1 MLRGKTAL
9 NGLVPCGIGRQQS
22 GKGRA
27 VAAVIWGGAILTLAG
42 IAGLIFCVVLAMRA
56 KREGLTGVAM
66 EARLRRVVT
75 LNLGALAI
83 SALGLMLVI
92 VGVILS

>member
-1 MLRGKTAL
+1 M
-9 NGLVPCGIGRQQS
+9 
-22 GKGRA
+22 
-27 VAAVIWGGAILTLAG
+27 AAVIWGGAILTLAG